1 VVGVPQFCG
10 HEEVVPLDGSGG
22 QTCIQNLTH
31 LAFVA
36 IAFCAVEV
44 AKSDLQCIFGSAG
57 GASGIWD

>member
-36 IAFCAVEV
+36 IAFCTVEV
-44 AKSDLQCIFGSAG
+44 AKSDLK
-57 GASGIWD
+57 